1 MFLYFIRERCPTTLD
16 CGKNGQ
22 EFVVRM
28 LPIMALLRVGGV
40 LLRPCPDSDGASK
53 RSLGKPGMAHA
64 MEAGSLAFFVSDRC
78 AMDLFLGV
86 LIIDTAH

>member
-1 MFLYFIRERCPTTLD
+1 MFLYFIRESSLTTMD
-16 CGKNGQ
+16 CQKKGQ

-53 RSLGKPGMAHA
+53 RSLGELGMAHA
-64 MEAGSLAFFVSDRC
+64 MEAGSRAFFS
-78 AMDLFLGV
+78 
-86 LIIDTAH
+86 